1 MSQCTVWF
9 YNPQNDSGLTSANL
23 INKFVASVSPPFC
36 HVELQFP
43 SGEACSIV
51 MHGTVRMGKRTFDPD
66 FYTDV
71 VLLAQPQALAKTLA
85 LARRHVEARTTF
97 GVSTSIKA

>member
-1 MSQCTVWF
+1 MQRPLCTVWF
-9 YNPQNDSGLTSANL
+9 YTPQNDCVLTSANL
-23 INKFVASVSPPFC
+23 VNKIVAIVSPPFC

-71 VLLAQPQALAKTLA
+71 VLLALAKTLA
-85 LARRHVEARTTF
+85 LARRQVEARTPF